1 MKQMPKQAGQGA
13 EQPDISVL
21 TERQRMAYT
30 LRQQGLTYAKVGEAM
45 GISSSGAERNIKAA
59 ERRLRECAAYHAW
72 QKRNDEPAELPLTRG
87 ELRLVL
93 RGLQMVEKEIGKSVN
108 AWNCRTGWKGR
119 LPYEA
124 RILAG
129 VLRRA
134 HTTLYGTPPKEDFLE

>member
-1 MKQMPKQAGQGA
+1 MKQEQKPVGQEG
-13 EQPDISVL
+13 EQPDLSVL

-45 GISSSGAERNIKAA
+45 GVSSSGAERNIKAA
-59 ERRLRECAAYHAW
+59 ERRLREYAAYHAW
-72 QKRNDEPAELPLTRG
+72 QERNDEPVELPLTRG

-93 RGLQMVEKEIGKSVN
+93 RGLQMVENEIAQSVN
-108 AWNCRTGWKGR
+108 TWNYRTDWKGR

-134 HTTLYGTPPKEDFLE
+134 HTAFYGVPPKEDFLE

>member
-1 MKQMPKQAGQGA
+1 MKQMQKQAGQGA
-13 EQPDISVL
+13 EQPDVSVL

-59 ERRLRECAAYHAW
+59 ERLLRECAAYHAW
-72 QKRNDEPAELPLTRG
+72 QKKNDEPAELPLTRG

-93 RGLQMVEKEIGKSVN
+93 RGLQMVEKEIARPVN
-108 AWNCRTGWKGR
+108 ARNCRIGWKDR
-119 LPYEA
+119 LPYET

-134 HTTLYGTPPKEDFLE
+134 HTALYGAPPKEDLLG